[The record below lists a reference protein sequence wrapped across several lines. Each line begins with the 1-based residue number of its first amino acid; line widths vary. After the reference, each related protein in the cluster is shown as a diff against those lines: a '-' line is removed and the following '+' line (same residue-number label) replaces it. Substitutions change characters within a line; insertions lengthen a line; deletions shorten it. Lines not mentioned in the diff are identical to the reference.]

1 MPNNNDIINR
11 PFKDL
16 EERLADADRME
27 RLDNTTQKG
36 VDYRAIA
43 NFLSGEIY
51 HLVNTT
57 SDPQVKEWGL
67 QLIRKFTAQHSNL
80 LDDLLNR

>member
-1 MPNNNDIINR
+1 MPNNNDVINR
-11 PFKDL
+11 PFQDL
-16 EERLADADRME
+16 QERLADADRME
-27 RLDNTTQKG
+27 RLDNTEQKG

-67 QLIRKFTAQHSNL
+67 ELIRKFSAQHKNL

>member
-11 PFKDL
+11 PFRDL
-16 EERLADADRME
+16 QERLADADRME
-27 RLDNTTQKG
+27 RLDNTEQKG

-57 SDPQVKEWGL
+57 SDPKVKEWGL
-67 QLIRKFTAQHSNL
+67 QLIRKFSAQHTNL